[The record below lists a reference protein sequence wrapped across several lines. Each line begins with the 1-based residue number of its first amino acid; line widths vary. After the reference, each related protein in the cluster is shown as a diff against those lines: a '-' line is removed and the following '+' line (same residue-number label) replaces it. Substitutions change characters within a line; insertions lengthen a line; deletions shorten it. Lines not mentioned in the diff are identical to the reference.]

1 MSIRHRNNGIV
12 KQFLSHMRTF
22 KHCRLRTGS
31 ILCNM
36 LTCFRSRHQRRT
48 HLKQRHHNQNTT
60 NRMPKGP
67 FLSQTSGQT
76 AIKNKKESKTYMERH
91 TMTEIV
97 NHSRSTVLERSVKTL
112 LGGVGWEEV
121 GDFNRFYEATT
132 LALSSVVVNTRHL
145 FSPREGF
152 LTHQCYISENIKIKR
167 IQK

>member
-1 MSIRHRNNGIV
+1 MHI
-12 KQFLSHMRTF
+12 
-22 KHCRLRTGS
+22 
-31 ILCNM
+31 

-60 NRMPKGP
+60 NRMRKGP

-76 AIKNKKESKTYMERH
+76 AIKNKKKISKTYMERH

-97 NHSRSTVLERSVKTL
+97 NHSRSTALEWSVKTL
-112 LGGVGWEEV
+112 LEGVGWEGV
-121 GDFNRFYEATT
+121 GGFNRYYVATT
-132 LALSSVVVNTRHL
+132 LALSSAVAYTRHL